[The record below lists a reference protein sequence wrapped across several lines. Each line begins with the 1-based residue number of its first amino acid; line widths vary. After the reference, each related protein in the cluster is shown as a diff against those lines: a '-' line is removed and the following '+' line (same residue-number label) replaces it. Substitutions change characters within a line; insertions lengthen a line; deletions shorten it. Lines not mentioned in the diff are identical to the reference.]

1 MSLPLPPKS
10 ALHAACLASLRE
22 RLALAQAGV
31 QAAQESANSE
41 TKSSAG
47 DKYET
52 GREMASQERERQAAQ
67 LHETQQLLGA
77 LQKLSPDLPADTVR
91 LGAAVATSLGVFYV
105 SVAAGRLRTA
115 AGQEFLAV
123 SPSAPLMQALAGLRA
138 GAQTVFN
145 NKQIRVEAIG

>member
-1 MSLPLPPKS
+1 MNLPPKS

-77 LQKLSPDLPADTVR
+77 LQKLSPELAADTVR
-91 LGAAVATSLGVFYV
+91 LGAAVATSLGLFYV

-115 AGQEFLAV
+115 EGVEFVAV
-123 SPSAPLMQALAGLRA
+123 SATAPLVQALAGRRA
-138 GAQTVFN
+138 GEHTAFN
-145 NKQIRVEAIG
+145 GKQIRIEAVG